1 MRIGALEYLSEHP
14 RKKTLLKAKRQKKQR
29 ECVLLA
35 LYGGTYSRGWF
46 DLSVISA
53 DET

>member
-1 MRIGALEYLSEHP
+1 MPNKLRGGWNTVGEWV
-14 RKKTLLKAKRQKKQR
+14 KTQR
-29 ECVLLA
+29 A
-35 LYGGTYSRGWF
+35 QSYGVPYYSRGWF